1 MRVGW
6 RNFVIIIFLIK
17 RNHSILC
24 VYIMI
29 LRGTTSDMRMERIGY
44 VLHIGVRADDT
55 DWSWL

>member
-1 MRVGW
+1 
-6 RNFVIIIFLIK
+6 
-17 RNHSILC
+17 
-24 VYIMI
+24 MI